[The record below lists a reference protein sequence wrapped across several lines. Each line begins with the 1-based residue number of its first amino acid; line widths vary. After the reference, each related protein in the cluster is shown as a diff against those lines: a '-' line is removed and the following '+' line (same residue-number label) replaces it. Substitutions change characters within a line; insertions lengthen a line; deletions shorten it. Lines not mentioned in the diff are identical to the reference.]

1 MLKTL
6 FALNMR
12 ALASGLLKRGPKAKA
27 GKLKTGLFLLL
38 FIYVA
43 AALMFSF
50 GTMFYSLLKPFYEAG
65 IGWMYFALFALI
77 SFGLCV
83 LGTIFIA
90 AGQLFGA
97 KDNEALLSMPIKP
110 SHILISRVLV
120 LMTVEYL
127 FSLILAVP
135 ALALWLWGGYGSA
148 LGVVCFVIGFILA
161 PLMAMSL
168 SLLLAW
174 LLSIIT
180 TRLRFK
186 NIITLVFSI
195 AFLLGYLY
203 GYMYI
208 QQYWGELVLRGA
220 EIAGAFRRAMPPF
233 YAFGAGV
240 AGASIREML
249 IFAAWAILPFIAV
262 IALLSAR
269 YLQILT
275 TNKGDVKV
283 NYKEKTLKTSGAGL
297 ALTKKELA
305 HYWSRPMVILN
316 TSLGSVFML
325 VAAAALII
333 KQADILASIQPFLA
347 LTDSA
352 SLAAMG
358 AVALVVLGSTNNLSA
373 SLISLEG
380 KHLWIAKSIPVSPI
394 KILLSKAYAY
404 LLTSSIPCLAASLVM
419 GYVAAENIL
428 DWLLLIVMPQTFLV
442 FIAFAGLAINLSLP
456 KLDWTN
462 EVQVVKQSTSTMAG
476 MFGAMAL
483 VAGMALLYVFALRGL
498 LTLTAYLWLCTAF
511 FAFAAVGCY
520 GYLKKGGSKKWL
532 VL

>member
-6 FALNMR
+6 FVLNMR
-12 ALASGLLKRGPKAKA
+12 ALESGLLKRGLKAKSSKA
-27 GKLKTGLFLLL
+27 KTGLFLLL
-38 FIYVA
+38 FIYIA

-50 GTMFYSLLKPFYEAG
+50 GTMFYSLLNPFYEAG
-65 IGWMYFALFALI
+65 IGWMYFAIFAFI

-110 SHILISRVLV
+110 SQILVSRILV
-120 LMTVEYL
+120 LLTVEYS
-127 FSLILAVP
+127 FSLLLAVP
-135 ALALWLWGGYGSA
+135 AVAVWLWSGYGSA
-148 LGVVCFVIGFILA
+148 LGLVYFVIGFILA
-161 PLMAMSL
+161 PLMAMSV

-186 NIITLVFSI
+186 NIITLVLSL

-208 QQYWGELVLRGA
+208 QQYWGELIQRGA
-220 EIAGAFRRAMPPF
+220 EISAALRRAMPPF
-233 YAFGAGV
+233 YAFGTGV
-240 AGASIREML
+240 AGASAREML
-249 IFAAWAILPFIAV
+249 IFAAWSILPFAAV
-262 IALLSAR
+262 IVLLSAR

-283 NYKEKTLKTSGAGL
+283 KYTEKVLKTSGAGL

-305 HYWSRPMVILN
+305 HYWSKPMVILN

-325 VAAAALII
+325 VVAVALIVR
-333 KQADILASIQPFLA
+333 QADVLAYIQPLFTL
-347 LTDSA
+347 LDGV
-352 SLAAMG
+352 SLAALG
-358 AVALVVLGSTNNLSA
+358 AIALVALGSTNNLSA

-380 KHLWIAKSIPVSPI
+380 QHLWIAKSIPVSPL

-404 LLTSSIPCLAASLVM
+404 LLTSSIPCLATSLVI
-419 GYVAAENIL
+419 GYVAAENLL
-428 DWLLLIVMPQTFLV
+428 DWLLLIIMPQTFLA
-442 FIAFAGLAINLSLP
+442 FIAFAGLAINLNLP

-462 EVQVVKQSTSTMAG
+462 ETLVVKQSASTMAG
-476 MFGAMAL
+476 IFGAMAL
-483 VAGMALLYVFALRGL
+483 VAGLALLYAFLLGGV
-498 LTLTAYLWLCTAF
+498 LTLTTYLWLCTAF
-511 FAFAAVGCY
+511 FAIAAVGCY
-520 GYLKKGGSKKWL
+520 GYLKKGGSRKWL
-532 VL
+532 AL